1 MFKKRAVAIL
11 LGGALLALSGC
22 DTPSESSP
30 TSTSSEPASSSPV
43 DSSSPA
49 EEGIVISYSVAGE
62 IVHTETLPEGGG
74 VPTDYDYKPTAGKLV
89 DWYLTPSFSRAYLFE
104 DPLTE
109 STTLFGAVNVY
120 QEDTLDYYIAGSG
133 VSQGLH
139 SQDLRLRPG
148 PPAAPGHGAGHIPE
162 RCCHG

>member
-22 DTPSESSP
+22 NTPSESSP

-62 IVHTETLPEGGG
+62 IVHT
-74 VPTDYDYKPTAGKLV
+74 
-89 DWYLTPSFSRAYLFE
+89 
-104 DPLTE
+104 
-109 STTLFGAVNVY
+109 
-120 QEDTLDYYIAGSG
+120 
-133 VSQGLH
+133 
-139 SQDLRLRPG
+139 
-148 PPAAPGHGAGHIPE
+148 
-162 RCCHG
+162 